1 MNGEDKKEREN
12 MPIRIYWWNMGDKT
26 LDHKGTIKSYL
37 LKRDIKVIQIKNTK
51 NPYSTTIKGYRFKIN
66 ISPLYYVIFDGF
78 NRSYDYLAIDAIK
91 IWLMLMGDKAKI
103 ETENRSYNINW

>member
-1 MNGEDKKEREN
+1 MYGEDKKEREDI
-12 MPIRIYWWNMGDKT
+12 PITIYWWNMGDKT

-37 LKRDIKVIQIKNTK
+37 LKRDIKVTQIKNTK
-51 NPYSTTIKGYRFKIN
+51 NPYSTTIKGYRFKIRTW
-66 ISPLYYVIFDGF
+66 SSYVIFDGF
-78 NRSYDYLAIDAIK
+78 NRSYDDLAIDAIK